1 MPHILFQPGSHA
13 CNCMYT
19 WTFPTHA
26 CVYPTFLCTIRVN
39 NRVLACAQLSQRP
52 VVGNVHRELFELAM
66 QALSR
71 ICISPTAP
79 QPLGLRVLRSR
90 LLRGVQMM
98 LQVPQCM
105 SYLLSDNCAA
115 QRQAL
120 LQLSV
125 SSPALLAC
133 VHTTLCECIRPVHRI
148 SHGQTQ
154 PLPDPSSCH
163 VSLVSPRHAS
173 IRTFRK
179 NSTIK

>member
-1 MPHILFQPGSHA
+1 MFHIHSA
-13 CNCMYT
+13 
-19 WTFPTHA
+19 
-26 CVYPTFLCTIRVN
+26 FLCTIMVCN
-39 NRVLACAQLSQRP
+39 IPVCAQLSQRP

-71 ICISPTAP
+71 ICISPTAA

-105 SYLLSDNCAA
+105 SYLLSENCAA

-125 SSPALLAC
+125 SSPPPPCFRKSALSNRTCMALSEAC
-133 VHTTLCECIRPVHRI
+133 TFCWHEALFFLSP
-148 SHGQTQ
+148 Q
-154 PLPDPSSCH
+154 PL
-163 VSLVSPRHAS
+163 LTRTSPCMQAHHDMH
-173 IRTFRK
+173 
-179 NSTIK
+179 NLG